1 MPVQGSLRE
10 LSALEVLQL
19 IGSQRKTVTLRV
31 ESNDQEVQLH
41 FEEGLLRAA
50 HRGHAAAGEPYLET
64 LIGLG
69 HISPHDA
76 MLLAEQVRE
85 SGRDLWTASLEIPRI
100 DRETCE
106 GAYRR
111 AAEALIDRML
121 LWERG
126 HFALLPPEPVET
138 VFSPGLSVEE
148 ILIDAMRRLD
158 ELASWKQGTLPE
170 SSVPCLPGTEEL
182 VISSDPLRRA
192 IVRQI
197 DGRRTLAQICE
208 ATRLGEH
215 EVYSAIADGI
225 ETRWIQLL
233 EASQTSEPP
242 TSGPRQS
249 LRRSPALVALL
260 ILLAVGIGSAWVTR
274 RFQADQT
281 AWREA
286 RTQWEEIDL
295 RRMIEVYRYRTGAYP
310 ADLADLTAAGL
321 PVSQDVGARWA
332 YASQETAYR
341 LVER

>member
-19 IGSQRKTVTLRV
+19 IGSQRKTVTLRI
-31 ESNDQEVQLH
+31 ESGEQQIQLH

-50 HRGHAAAGEPYLET
+50 HRPHAAAGEPYLET

-69 HISPHDA
+69 HLSPHDA

-100 DRETCE
+100 ERATCE
-106 GAYRR
+106 EAYRR
-111 AAEALIDRML
+111 AAEAVIDRML

-158 ELASWKQGTLPE
+158 ELASWKQGALPE
-170 SSVPCLPGTEEL
+170 TSVPCLPGTEEL
-182 VISSDPLRRA
+182 VVSSDPLRRA
-192 IVRQI
+192 VVRQI

-208 ATRLGEH
+208 ATRLGDH
-215 EVYSAIADGI
+215 EVYQAIADGI
-225 ETRWIQLL
+225 ETGWIQLL
-233 EASQTSEPP
+233 ESTPSPEAPAAA
-242 TSGPRQS
+242 PRHT

-274 RFQADQT
+274 RFQADRT

-286 RTQWEEIDL
+286 RTQWEEVDL
-295 RRMIEVYRYRTGAYP
+295 RRMIEVYRYRTGDYP

-321 PVSQDVGARWA
+321 PVPKDAEARWA
-332 YASQETAYR
+332 YAPLETAYR

>member
-19 IGSQRKTVTLRV
+19 IGSQRKTVTLRI
-31 ESNDQEVQLH
+31 ESGEQEIQLH

-50 HRGHAAAGEPYLET
+50 HRNHAAAGEPYLET

-76 MLLAEQVRE
+76 MQLAGQVRD
-85 SGRDLWTASLEIPRI
+85 SGRDLWTVSLEIPRI
-100 DRETCE
+100 ERETCE
-106 GAYRR
+106 RAYRG
-111 AAEALIDRML
+111 AAEATIDRLL

-126 HFALLPPEPVET
+126 HFVMLPPEPVET
-138 VFSPGLSVEE
+138 VFTPGVSIEE

-158 ELASWKQGTLPE
+158 ELASWKQGSLPE
-170 SSVPCLPGTEEL
+170 GSVPCLAGSEEH

-197 DGRRTLAQICE
+197 DGRRTVAQIVE

-215 EVYSAIADGI
+215 EVYQAIVEGI
-225 ETRWIQLL
+225 DNGWIQILQGMRPA
-233 EASQTSEPP
+233 ESAPP
-242 TSGPRQS
+242 GARET

-260 ILLAVGIGSAWVTR
+260 VLLAVAIGCSWVGR
-274 RFQADQT
+274 RLQTDHT
-281 AWREA
+281 AWRET

-295 RRMIEVYRYRTGAYP
+295 RRMMEVYRYRTGAYP
-310 ADLADLTAAGL
+310 ADLAALEAEGL
-321 PVSQDVGARWA
+321 PVPEDTEERWA
-332 YASQETAYR
+332 YAPQESAYR
-341 LVER
+341 LVRR